1 MNAKL
6 NVVALQIS
14 LFWENS
20 LKNRSFIDN
29 QLRKIDD
36 QADIVLLPEMFT
48 TGFTMK
54 AKEVAEEMDGPTIR
68 WMQE

>member
-54 AKEVAEEMDGPTIR
+54 AKEVAE
-68 WMQE
+68 